1 MRPKLLFLLFL
12 NFVFIST
19 SYTQNIIP
27 IVKERPADFE
37 YLSAPDSL
45 GIRHQIKMPKT
56 INTNKSSQVSE
67 AKIPYPI
74 IFIHGLN
81 SSSETWDSTTGFMDT
96 NYSFTY
102 GGRFDINLNFDGDKN
117 NVNKNIY
124 PVLGADIA
132 FYSIPTVSN
141 ADYYYVNFDVG
152 IDGSFKPNP
161 SSAMYNLSN
170 QSAIA
175 KQGKALQYVVN
186 KVMQLTGKDK
196 VILMGHSMGGLAARE
211 YIQNQD
217 NWQSDNQHHVAK
229 LVTTGTPH
237 GGSNASASFLGTILI
252 GIDNKSE
259 AVRDLRTSYF
269 YSPNAPGV
277 FLFGGVESNSVMND
291 MLLSNF
297 YNLDVNCNAI
307 IGDNVIGLNRKNLFS
322 TIDYSCIIGTLLG
335 SSDGVVNTIS
345 ADLNTYY
352 QNITR
357 NVFKVSTSH
366 SSLPDQNYQNIQGLD
381 EPNNYDTAYGIGF
394 NKIYYGFVTEQS
406 LNSPS
411 NVDYDDYTFT
421 LTSGGQ
427 VNINIGVPLSV
438 NLNARI
444 VDVNGTIIGSNF
456 SSNGTNII
464 SFSKNLNAGKYYLEI
479 YGLPSTTTYLSPYV
493 FNLTVDTFSLPPTI
507 FSLNASNLKLQVESN
522 SCIGKKTGKISAT
535 FANPNYS
542 YQVTVTGVNRYSNT
556 QTVPVG
562 TGTWSITG
570 LEKGKYTICFAI
582 ASEPTQKQCFDIE
595 VTEPDPLSVYAKV
608 DNSTGIV
615 NLAMLGAK
623 NYIVSVNGKATS
635 VSSSNFSTILP
646 TGLNSIS
653 VTTDKDCQ
661 GVYQQDI
668 FISEKAFIY
677 PNPTFGVLHIFVG
690 GTENTITYTLTDLS
704 GATVKKAT
712 LSVGETRE
720 VEVDLSAIPQG
731 NYIININSK
740 TVSQSF
746 KVIKL

>member
-19 SYTQNIIP
+19 SYSQNIIP

-117 NVNKNIY
+117 NANKNIY
-124 PVLGADIA
+124 PVSGADIA

-217 NWQSDNQHHVAK
+217 NWQNDNQHHVAK

-335 SSDGVVNTIS
+335 SSDGVVNTTS

-366 SSLPDQNYQNIQGLD
+366 SSLPDQNYQNMQGLD

-479 YGLPSTTTYLSPYV
+479 YGLPLRLGTYPAG
-493 FNLTVDTFSLPPTI
+493 
-507 FSLNASNLKLQVESN
+507 ASAEDKRTLLR
-522 SCIGKKTGKISAT
+522 A
-535 FANPNYS
+535 
-542 YQVTVTGVNRYSNT
+542 
-556 QTVPVG
+556 
-562 TGTWSITG
+562 
-570 LEKGKYTICFAI
+570 
-582 ASEPTQKQCFDIE
+582 
-595 VTEPDPLSVYAKV
+595 VTEIGHNAAGIIPTGMIIDFKEAAKGVSAPFLDQARYQDEMVAKV
-608 DNSTGIV
+608 I
-615 NLAMLGAK
+615 LGQTLTSGEGK
-623 NYIVSVNGKATS
+623 N
-635 VSSSNFSTILP
+635 
-646 TGLNSIS
+646 
-653 VTTDKDCQ
+653 
-661 GVYQQDI
+661 
-668 FISEKAFIY
+668 
-677 PNPTFGVLHIFVG
+677 
-690 GTENTITYTLTDLS
+690 GTQALGTVHADVRNMIRDADAAAVAATITRDMLWPFVQFNVLGVDPRRMPRVHIDTKDPRDLS
-704 GATVKKAT
+704 SFVDGLTKYVSLGGKVAASWAAQEAGVPEPAEGEALLSMAAPAQPAAAANDIKTKA
-712 LSVGETRE
+712 RAQ
-720 VEVDLSAIPQG
+720 LSALVALAAQANAQVPGTMSNEPDDVDALVAEMMDEWAPAMGGLVQPLLDRK
-731 NYIININSK
+731 S
-740 TVSQSF
+740 V
-746 KVIKL
+746 V